1 MRRLFLFGVALVFT
15 SFAFAAPKPHVITFG
30 KWLPVKW
37 MVGPTES
44 EVVNIKVRS
53 LYVDGKIK
61 EFTTGNPHDV
71 TDRIFVVRRVFRLND
86 RLPVEENTPPR
97 WKWQK
102 GGWLMVDRST
112 GRVSQLNLPE
122 FDPFYSEAA
131 WFRDYVAYCGVSDD
145 AEKLYAVVAE
155 LGRKKPV
162 LKKELGAA
170 ADSDSPDAQC
180 AAPEWQRQPVRV
192 TFQPRQGDKLTYA
205 VRGRT
210 ADVANGDE
218 KEEGNQ

>member
-1 MRRLFLFGVALVFT
+1 MRRIFFITLLLTSYAL
-15 SFAFAAPKPHVITFG
+15 AASKPHVITFG

-53 LYVDGKIK
+53 LYVDGKLK

-71 TDRIFVVRRVFRLND
+71 TDRIFVVRRAFRLND
-86 RLPVEENTPPR
+86 RLPVEEGMSPR

-102 GGWLMVDRST
+102 GGWLMVDRAT
-112 GRVSQLNLPE
+112 GRVSELNLPE
-122 FDPFYSEAA
+122 FDPYYSDAA

-145 AEKLYAVVAE
+145 GEKLYAVVTE

-170 ADSDSPDAQC
+170 ADANSPDAQC
-180 AAPEWQRQPVRV
+180 VPPEWQREPVRV
-192 TFQPRQGDKLTYA
+192 IFQPRRGDKLTYA

-210 ADVANGDE
+210 ADVAPGDE